1 MYPTRRLLLAGL
13 AVAGT
18 GLAAPGHA
26 NAIGL
31 DARTVRGLY
40 RPPGFPRLAND
51 PVTEFLADAYHLDG
65 SAYNVNQGGVGAPLV
80 GFSLRGY
87 PYRTQFAAFDPAPTA
102 AGQGCGFNGS
112 SQYIYTTIAAGTG
125 PWQASPP
132 QQTMLVVAQVNAQQS
147 APQTLMGIE
156 GHAVSRRASLQIA
169 ANALNFSLNWV
180 TNNTTVG
187 TFAQSVVLGQPF
199 AAVMTLDYAAG
210 TASLFFDHAKS
221 TISGAAK
228 APGQWDEANFGN
240 SVVAGANKNNF
251 LSGAILFAAA
261 WNTVLDDDVIFR
273 VLDNPFGFL
282 VFPDDDLMATLVG
295 RALSQRP
302 AAHGFPR

>member
-1 MYPTRRLLLAGL
+1 
-13 AVAGT
+13 
-18 GLAAPGHA
+18 
-26 NAIGL
+26 
-31 DARTVRGLY
+31 
-40 RPPGFPRLAND
+40 
-51 PVTEFLADAYHLDG
+51 
-65 SAYNVNQGGVGAPLV
+65 
-80 GFSLRGY
+80 
-87 PYRTQFAAFDPAPTA
+87 
-102 AGQGCGFNGS
+102 
-112 SQYIYTTIAAGTG
+112 
-125 PWQASPP
+125 
-132 QQTMLVVAQVNAQQS
+132 MLVVAQVNAQQS

-199 AAVMTLDYAAG
+199 AAAMTLDYAAG
-210 TASLFFDHAKS
+210 TASLFFGHAKS

-240 SVVAGANKNNF
+240 SVVAGASKNNF
-251 LSGAILFAAA
+251 LAGTVLFAAA
-261 WNTVLDDDVIFR
+261 WNTVLDDAVIFR
-273 VLDNPFGFL
+273 VLDNPFGLL